1 MRRFLTWQAAV
12 LLMFLGLATW
22 AEEEDYREAIRAE
35 VEQLRITDRLSVGE
49 VDVASG
55 DLLAEIYERR
65 ANGAVS
71 SPRGPASADSSR

>member
-65 ANGAVS
+65 A
-71 SPRGPASADSSR
+71 SR